1 MKLLEFVEIFS
12 FIWRVLKG
20 KLKKSWLFQYDIT
33 DVIQIHEVETK
44 VGQKGS
50 TAQQKNIKHQD
61 PYFSDQNN
69 SVILPRKFKAT
80 THPVLKFFTLEPDK
94 SRRSLNSF
102 DSRLLFDDMF

>member
-33 DVIQIHEVETK
+33 DVIQIHEVEKK

-50 TAQQKNIKHQD
+50 TAQQKNIKHQT
-61 PYFSDQNN
+61 PIFLTK
-69 SVILPRKFKAT
+69 II
-80 THPVLKFFTLEPDK
+80 
-94 SRRSLNSF
+94 
-102 DSRLLFDDMF
+102 LLFCLANLKLPPIQF